1 MAFFLLQILSQ
12 KTYQEKYLVFFIKI
26 VFAICAV
33 FRYNICSY
41 LPTIFLE

>member
-26 VFAICAV
+26 VFAICAIFATISV
-33 FRYNICSY
+33 AICQ
-41 LPTIFLE
+41 PFF